1 MSLNDYRD
9 ALRLGEKA
17 FQSSSHKGGSPYLVA
32 LDDILENSETEG
44 EVKLG
49 LVQIPIE
56 LIVGTYSE
64 GRKTAFAS
72 NFMPLM
78 EDNSEFASK
87 WISLSDAHLKEG
99 IRDPIKA
106 YEYMNRFYVMEGNK
120 RVSVLKFFGAVTI
133 PGNVTRII
141 PKRTNT
147 KENRIYFEFLDF
159 YKYTQINYL
168 FFSEEGSYKKI
179 TKAVGKDPGKQ
190 WTEEELLDFRSA
202 YIRFQKAFQAKG
214 GTKTSMTIGD
224 AMLTYLG
231 VFTYDELKSRTDS
244 ELKKDLGKIW
254 KDVSVPKESKVEIS
268 MDPEPSASKKTILT
282 RILPAPKCKVAFIH
296 DRNADSSSW
305 TYAHELGRL
314 HLEDVFKDKI
324 LTCHYDNKNTEESA
338 YAAIEDAI
346 KNGYKVIFTT
356 APQLTTASIRSA
368 IQHKDVRIFNCSLNS
383 YSPYI
388 KTYYVRM
395 YEAKFLAGALAG
407 TMADNNKIGYVTGY
421 PVYGSIANLNAFA
434 FGASMV
440 NPRAK
445 IYLEWSTVKDRDI
458 DKTFLEEDVSYVSYH
473 DMIRPDAVSKR
484 YGLYHLAPNG
494 ETTTIAL
501 PVWNWGKQYEI
512 LVKDIM
518 AAASPIEEVLSGD
531 LTAIS
536 KPKTQKATNYWWG
549 MNTGVVDILCSEKL
563 PIATKRLVEFFRKAI
578 SNGEFNPFTGIM
590 YAQDGTLI
598 QSSETKSLSY
608 EEIINMNWLAQNVVG
623 SIPTIDDL
631 VDEAKPLFLLQG
643 VNKEN

>member
-9 ALRLGEKA
+9 ALRSGEKA
-17 FQSSSHKGGSPYLVA
+17 FQSNSHKGASPYLIA

-49 LVQIPIE
+49 LVQIPVE
-56 LIVGTYSE
+56 LIVGTYTE
-64 GRKTAFAS
+64 GRKTAFAC

-99 IRDPIKA
+99 IRDPITA
-106 YEYMNRFYVMEGNK
+106 YEYMNRFYVIEGNK

-168 FFSEEGSYKKI
+168 FFSEEGSYKKL
-179 TKAVGKDPGKQ
+179 TKAVGKEPGKQ

-202 YIRFQKAFQAKG
+202 YIRFQKAIQAKG
-214 GTKTSMTIGD
+214 GTKAPMTIGD

-231 VFTYDELKSRTDS
+231 VFPYDELKDKTES
-244 ELKKDLGKIW
+244 ELRKDLGKIW

-268 MDPEPSASKKTILT
+268 MDPEPIPSKKPILT
-282 RILPAPKCKVAFIH
+282 RILPAPKCRVAFVH
-296 DRNADSSSW
+296 DRNAESSSW

-324 LTCHYDNKNTEESA
+324 STCHYDNISTEESA
-338 YAAIEDAI
+338 YDAIEEAIED
-346 KNGYKVIFTT
+346 GYKIIFTT
-356 APQLTTASIRSA
+356 APQLTAASIRSA

-383 YSPYI
+383 SSPYI
-388 KTYYVRM
+388 KTYYARM

-407 TMADNNKIGYVTGY
+407 AMADNNKVGYVLGY
-421 PVYGSIANLNAFA
+421 PVYGSLANLNAFA

-440 NPRAK
+440 NPRSK

-458 DKTFLEEDVSYVSYH
+458 DQIFSDEGVSYVSYH
-473 DMIRPDAVSKR
+473 DMIRPEATTKR
-484 YGLYHLAPNG
+484 YGLYHRDSNG

-518 AAASPIEEVLSGD
+518 ASPSPIEEVLSGD
-531 LTAIS
+531 LSALS
-536 KPKTQKATNYWWG
+536 KQKNPKATNYWWG
-549 MNTGVVDILCSEKL
+549 MNTGVVDIICSEKL
-563 PIATKRLVEFFRKAI
+563 PIPTQRLVDFLRSAI
-578 SNGEFNPFTGIM
+578 SSGEFNPFTGII

-598 QSSETKSLSY
+598 QSSENRSLSY
-608 EEIINMNWLAQNVVG
+608 EEIINMNWLAQNVIG
-623 SIPTIDDL
+623 SLPTIDDL
-631 VDEAKPLFLLQG
+631 IDEAKPLFLLQG
-643 VNKEN
+643 VNKED